1 MTRKSAKMRKCVILQ
16 PKFSPPLSVV
26 EPELLIQIVE
36 GLWLRNGLLL
46 SDLVVQV
53 CRIIISH
60 WDVSVS
66 FNVLISPQS
75 SRCSV
80 TDVLK

>member
-1 MTRKSAKMRKCVILQ
+1 MRKCVILQ
-16 PKFSPPLSVV
+16 PEFALQSSV
-26 EPELLIQIVE
+26 EESELFIQILE

-53 CRIIISH
+53 CRIIISQ

-66 FNVLISPQS
+66 RGWFLMS
-75 SRCSV
+75 
-80 TDVLK
+80 